1 MYPQVLKR
9 LFDFGSALL
18 LLILASPVLLV
29 VTILLAFANNGK
41 PFFYQSRPGKNERIF
56 NIVKFKSM
64 NDKKGPD
71 GKLLP
76 DGERITPIGKFVR
89 KSSLDELPQLWNV
102 LTGDMS
108 LIGPRPLLISYLPR
122 YNEEQRKR
130 HKVRP
135 GITGWAQVNGRNA
148 ISWDK
153 KFEYDVWYVEN
164 ISFALDIKIFFM
176 TLQKVI
182 KRADISAANHAT
194 METFMGNDPQ
204 KQ

>member
-122 YNEEQRKR
+122 YNE
-130 HKVRP
+130 
-135 GITGWAQVNGRNA
+135 
-148 ISWDK
+148 
-153 KFEYDVWYVEN
+153 
-164 ISFALDIKIFFM
+164 
-176 TLQKVI
+176 
-182 KRADISAANHAT
+182 
-194 METFMGNDPQ
+194 
-204 KQ
+204 